1 VLLQRSIQ
9 GCLGTEKWLLT
20 SRKISIE
27 HYHLLVQWLAW
38 GKKDGTLEAELI
50 HLKLMK
56 FLRYLLVLVALS
68 VSLNASAAF
77 EDCKDL
83 FPAQQI
89 PITPQ
94 AARDLCFDGFA
105 IYYSPQ
111 DKKPIYTVEKLNKEQ
126 LSAPHP
132 RRSNQ
137 FYEEA
142 RLPFA
147 ERSLLADY
155 RGSGYD
161 RGHNAPAGDMS
172 NERAMAQS
180 FSLANMMPQAR
191 QNNQGIWAK
200 NVEEPTRAYVKR
212 AAGDVYVFTGSTGN
226 SGSIGRGRV
235 TIPTH
240 LYKLVYDPNKNTA
253 WGYWVENTNE
263 ARMTPPITYQELV
276 QKTGVDFHL
285 PITNGSNK
293 GNVGDFGSNA
303 TSEPL
308 KTKAHQTLIGGWY
321 PVFFDE
327 YSASKLNSVIT
338 NIQSG
343 KIANIQIQYD
353 RNEALAKQ
361 IASQIESRTNLQ
373 ASLMQSSPP
382 ESPTV
387 TYERNRV
394 TLIIHSK

>member
-1 VLLQRSIQ
+1 MKLSRNLL
-9 GCLGTEKWLLT
+9 
-20 SRKISIE
+20 
-27 HYHLLVQWLAW
+27 A
-38 GKKDGTLEAELI
+38 
-50 HLKLMK
+50 
-56 FLRYLLVLVALS
+56 LVALF
-68 VSLNASAAF
+68 ASFNVLAAF

-83 FPAQQI
+83 FPSQQI

-94 AARDLCFDGFA
+94 AGRDICFDSFA

-111 DKKPIYTVEKLNKEQ
+111 DKKPIYTVEKLNKEE

-142 RLPFA
+142 RLPFV

-172 NERAMAQS
+172 NERSMAQS

-212 AAGDVYVFTGSTGN
+212 AAGDIYIYTGSTGSN
-226 SGSIGRGRV
+226 GSIGRSRV
-235 TIPTH
+235 TIPSH

-253 WGYWVENTNE
+253 WGYWIENTNE
-263 ARMTPPITYQELV
+263 ARMTPPITYQELME
-276 QKTGVDFHL
+276 KTGIDFRL
-285 PITNGSNK
+285 PIANEAKKGSTGVLGSNM
-293 GNVGDFGSNA
+293 

-308 KTKAHQTLIGGWY
+308 KIKAQPILMGGWY
-321 PVFFDE
+321 PVFFDD
-327 YSASKLNSVIT
+327 YSASKLNSVI
-338 NIQSG
+338 NNMKSG
-343 KIANIQIQYD
+343 KVVSIQIQYD

-361 IASQIESRTNLQ
+361 IASQIEAQSNFQ
-373 ASLMQSSPP
+373 PSLIQSSPP
-382 ESPTV
+382 ESPSV

-394 TLIIHSK
+394 TLIVRSK

>member
-1 VLLQRSIQ
+1 
-9 GCLGTEKWLLT
+9 
-20 SRKISIE
+20 
-27 HYHLLVQWLAW
+27 
-38 GKKDGTLEAELI
+38 
-50 HLKLMK
+50 MK
-56 FLRYLLVLVALS
+56 FFRNLFALVAISASLS
-68 VSLNASAAF
+68 ALAAF

-89 PITPQ
+89 PTSPH
-94 AARDLCFDGFA
+94 AGRDLCFDSFA

-111 DKKPIYTVEKLNKEQ
+111 DKKPIYAVEKLNKEQ
-126 LSAPHP
+126 FLAPRP

-142 RLPFA
+142 RLPIS
-147 ERSLLADY
+147 ERALLSDY

-172 NERAMAQS
+172 NERSMAQS

-200 NVEEPTRAYVKR
+200 NIEEPTRSYVKR
-212 AAGDVYVFTGSTGN
+212 AEGDVFVFTGSTGN
-226 SGSIGRGRV
+226 SGSIGKSRV
-235 TIPTH
+235 TIPAF

-253 WGYWVENTNE
+253 WAYWIENTNE
-263 ARMTPPITYQELV
+263 AQMSPPITYQELV
-276 QKTGVDFHL
+276 QKTGIDFHL
-285 PITNGSNK
+285 PVNADLSK
-293 GNVGDFGSNA
+293 DSNA
-303 TSEPL
+303 APEPL
-308 KTKAHQTLIGGWY
+308 KTKGPKDSLGGWY

-327 YSASKLNSVIT
+327 YSTNKLNGVIE
-338 NIQSG
+338 NIKSG
-343 KIANIQIQYD
+343 KVASIQIQYD
-353 RNEALAKQ
+353 RNENLAKQ
-361 IASQIESRTNLQ
+361 LASQIESQTNLR

-394 TLIIHSK
+394 TLIIRSK

>member
-1 VLLQRSIQ
+1 M
-9 GCLGTEKWLLT
+9 KWF
-20 SRKISIE
+20 RK
-27 HYHLLVQWLAW
+27 
-38 GKKDGTLEAELI
+38 
-50 HLKLMK
+50 
-56 FLRYLLVLVALS
+56 LLVLAVFAT
-68 VSLNASAAF
+68 SLNALAAF

-89 PITPQ
+89 PTTPQ
-94 AARDLCFDGFA
+94 AGRDLCFDSFA

-147 ERSLLADY
+147 ERSLLSDY

-172 NERAMAQS
+172 NERSMAQS

-212 AAGDVYVFTGSTGN
+212 AAGDIYIYTGSTGSN
-226 SGSIGRGRV
+226 GSIGKSRV
-235 TIPTH
+235 TIPSH
-240 LYKLVYDPNKNTA
+240 LYKLVYDPSKNTA
-253 WGYWVENTNE
+253 WGYWIENTNE
-263 ARMTPPITYQELV
+263 ARMTPPISYQELV
-276 QKTGVDFHL
+276 EKTGIDFHL
-285 PITNGSNK
+285 PIKNEADK
-293 GNVGDFGSNA
+293 GNASGNT

-308 KTKAHQTLIGGWY
+308 KIKPQQTLMGGWY
-321 PVFFDE
+321 PVFFDD
-327 YSASKLNSVIT
+327 YSASKLNNVIA
-338 NIQSG
+338 NIKAG
-343 KIANIQIQYD
+343 KIASIQIQYD
-353 RNEALAKQ
+353 RNETLAKQ
-361 IASQIESRTNLQ
+361 IASQIESQSSLQ
-373 ASLMQSSPP
+373 ISLIQSSPP
-382 ESPTV
+382 ESSSV

-394 TLIIHSK
+394 TLIVRSK